1 MYQLVIRQ
9 LLELVPSGLGT
20 LLFWLVLLSVA
31 LWIVRHSILVVRTG
45 EVVLVERLGKY
56 CRSLQAGLHLLTP
69 IVEACRR
76 YRWTRNQED
85 VRTGAVYR
93 AITASFRVST
103 RVTTYDFPPVNVVT
117 SDQIMVSINGVLWF
131 QVVDAY
137 KAIYAV
143 SDMWDALEQVVM
155 TRLRERA
162 SAMTL
167 DEVMQNKG
175 TVQEAVM
182 ADLQELALEWG
193 VRVQKLDIQSIDPP
207 KSVLKATQ
215 ESINA
220 RHRAQARLTAERAE
234 RDVAVMR
241 EKSKRDL
248 ARIRA
253 ESQRDLTRIQA
264 ESDSLKLVQAA
275 ESEAKA
281 ILTRAEAESERMRME
296 AEAEAGATAAMVGA
310 LGGDSERLVEMERT
324 KSLHALASSPGV
336 RWMPLEALQAI
347 GKLSVWSSLGVGGG
361 GVTTAGA
368 E

>member
-1 MYQLVIRQ
+1 MLNIVAIP
-9 LLELVPSGLGT
+9 LLGLFPLGT
-20 LLFWLVLLSVA
+20 VIIWLAVIGIF
-31 LWIVRHSILVVRTG
+31 LWIAFRGAVVVRTG

-56 CRSLQAGLHLLTP
+56 CRSLQAGLHFLVP
-69 IVEACRR
+69 VVEACRR

-85 VRTGAVYR
+85 VRSGAVYR

-103 RVTTYDFPPVNVVT
+103 RVTTYDFPPVLVVT

-137 KAIYAV
+137 KAVYAI

-162 SAMTL
+162 SAMSL

-175 TVQEAVM
+175 TVQEAVI
-182 ADLQELALEWG
+182 ADLQELASEWG
-193 VRVQKLDIQSIDPP
+193 LRIHKLDIQSIDPP

-234 RDVAVMR
+234 REVAVMR
-241 EKSKRDL
+241 EKSKREL
-248 ARIRA
+248 ARIEA
-253 ESQRDLTRIQA
+253 ESQSELSRIQA
-264 ESDSLKLVQAA
+264 ESINLRRVQEA
-275 ESEAKA
+275 ESQAKA
-281 ILTRAEAESERMRME
+281 IITRAEAESERLRLE
-296 AEAEAGATAAMVGA
+296 SGADAQAVASMVQA
-310 LGGDSERLVEMERT
+310 LGGDSERLIEMERT
-324 KSLHALASSPGV
+324 KSLNALASSPGV
-336 RWMPLEALQAI
+336 RWMPLEALRAI
-347 GKLSVWSSLGVGGG
+347 GKLSVWSSLSPQAQQQQQ
-361 GVTTAGA
+361 AG